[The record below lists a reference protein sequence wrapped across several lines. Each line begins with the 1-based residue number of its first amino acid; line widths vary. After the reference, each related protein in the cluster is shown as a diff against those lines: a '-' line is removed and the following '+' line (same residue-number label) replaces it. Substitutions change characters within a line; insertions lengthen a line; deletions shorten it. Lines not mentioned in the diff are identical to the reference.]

1 MQDSFILNYRKI
13 CSNKE
18 RIRSGK
24 GKTGGPGISDD
35 TGTLDPDWS
44 QRFGAPRGPQ
54 GNKKTV

>member
-1 MQDSFILNYRKI
+1 M

-24 GKTGGPGISDD
+24 GKTGGPGASDD
-35 TGTLDPDWS
+35 TGTPDPDWN